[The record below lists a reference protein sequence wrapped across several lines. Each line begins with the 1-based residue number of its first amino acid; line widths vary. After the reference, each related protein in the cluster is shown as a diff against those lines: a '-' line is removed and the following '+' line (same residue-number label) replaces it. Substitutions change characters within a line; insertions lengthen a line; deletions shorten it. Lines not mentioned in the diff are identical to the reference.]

1 MWDRHL
7 SLPNVWVRL
16 EERLFLDLG
25 TLKTDTCNSGWLK
38 MPSEKEDLSGGE
50 VSVLLCTLEGSFSLT
65 TEGQDV
71 DLVENGRGT

>member
-1 MWDRHL
+1 M
-7 SLPNVWVRL
+7 
-16 EERLFLDLG
+16 G
-25 TLKTDTCNSGWLK
+25 TLKTDTCNLGWLK